1 MRFNDENNLGFHLY
15 REALSDMFDFH
26 RGQVDK
32 CGEPYYLHPLRIAA
46 HFQELN
52 DADGA
57 IVAALHDLIEDTVC
71 TFTYLE
77 YHYPDYIID
86 AVDAI
91 TRRENETYKSYMR
104 RMVKN
109 DIARRVK
116 RQDILDNLRPERVWK
131 DAPYS
136 RYYWGLALIDGYDRG
151 LREQL

>member
-1 MRFNDENNLGFHLY
+1 MVYINEDEYPQNY
-15 REALSDMFDFH
+15 DWLSQKQQNAILDYITEGAEYARHWWRMYCEHQNTD
-26 RGQVDK
+26 
-32 CGEPYYLHPLRIAA
+32 
-46 HFQELN
+46 
-52 DADGA
+52 DADAA
-57 IVAALHDLIEDTVC
+57 IVACLHDLVEDTSCSLV
-71 TFTYLE
+71 YLE
-77 YHYPDYIID
+77 DRYPESIVD

-136 RYYWGLALIDGYDRG
+136 RYYWGLALIDGTNRG
-151 LREQL
+151 VREKF